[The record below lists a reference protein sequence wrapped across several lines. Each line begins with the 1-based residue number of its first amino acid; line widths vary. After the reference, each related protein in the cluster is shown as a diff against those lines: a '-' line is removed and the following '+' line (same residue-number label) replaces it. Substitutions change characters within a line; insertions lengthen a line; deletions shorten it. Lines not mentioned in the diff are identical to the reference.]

1 MSTKIRVE
9 KIQTETDDW
18 DDSEF
23 DEDEFNK
30 PKRRGLYN
38 GKKRKEI
45 EDVLEER
52 RLKRQISYNYDYDL
66 DMHV

>member
-1 MSTKIRVE
+1 MSTKIRVD
-9 KIQTETDDW
+9 KIQTDADDW